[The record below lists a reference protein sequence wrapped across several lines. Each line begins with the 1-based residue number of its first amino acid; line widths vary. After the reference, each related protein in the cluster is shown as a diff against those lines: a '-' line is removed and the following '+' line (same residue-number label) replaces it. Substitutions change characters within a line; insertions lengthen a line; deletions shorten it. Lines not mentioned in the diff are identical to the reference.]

1 MISPEI
7 HSRNVRTALELG
19 LNGNHSASILYM
31 YKGVH
36 LAKVNRHTRSAFGEK

>member
-1 MISPEI
+1 MLSPEC

-19 LNGNHSASILYM
+19 IDGKHSAPILYM

-36 LAKVNRHTRSAFGEK
+36 QAKVNRHTRSASGEK